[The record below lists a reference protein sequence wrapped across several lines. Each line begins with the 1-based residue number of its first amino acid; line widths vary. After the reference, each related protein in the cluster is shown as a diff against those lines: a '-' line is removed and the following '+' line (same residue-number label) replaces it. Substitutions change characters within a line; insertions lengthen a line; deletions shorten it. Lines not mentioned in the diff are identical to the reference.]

1 MAPHELR
8 SEDSD
13 ALRATRTSVETESEE
28 FTALVARIAELR
40 KPREPRRGRPPLWVE
55 RLAQCWWDRNC
66 SWSDRDIA
74 AITLYHLIRAQLG
87 AETNEEESPRLFTVG
102 GNLGADLIGP
112 DATDRDEHSQ
122 VGCQL
127 IGIARS
133 VGIVAIPPAEGDG
146 GRRVM
151 FTEATLKRL
160 HRILRGIRIPVLR
173 RVRVTPPM
181 GVKTQ
186 KPYEMLIDRPDV
198 PARVV
203 VAANKIQGTA
213 WRINYAVLDV
223 LNSREVRLANLD
235 FQKKDLVQKEL
246 ILGEA
251 AELAT
256 LERFY
261 YPVYTDFRGRFYQ
274 RGGLLTYTGGSD
286 YARGLLEFAD
296 GEALSDA
303 GFKWLTWHMAQ
314 MWGHKGIPQGD
325 GTAWIREGAKQL
337 SEIEAGRFELW
348 LKSKQ
353 PAQFLAAALAVADA
367 SKGLPVHLPVRVDA
381 CCSGLQHLA
390 LLSADEDLALLVN
403 LWGNYDL
410 TGRRNSPEDPEDNAD
425 DFYQLVAVATGFERA
440 DVKAV
445 IVPLLYGAG
454 WDKTAEG
461 LAETREKRLSPRQR
475 KDAKRI
481 RDEAELQ
488 LPRIF
493 GRGGLLKWFYTI
505 AEAHNEAGLPVRW
518 VAPSG
523 FQAVQD
529 YRYVDKRPK
538 RPDRQVK
545 ILVDGEWM
553 NLVKR
558 FYTEG
563 IDLGRQVKSM
573 PANIVHSLDAAL
585 LTEIVAESCIQRWGV
600 IHDAFAVSAN
610 HVWEL
615 LDEDNPR
622 AIRVLYEPD
631 RLTEMIAAWRADGAP
646 MDQSADKLKRI
657 IGDARRPLPAQMS
670 GGRRTLG

>member
-13 ALRATRTSVETESEE
+13 ALRATRAAVEAESED
-28 FTALVARIAELR
+28 FTQLVARIAELR
-40 KPREPRRGRPPLWVE
+40 KPRRGRPRLWVR
-55 RLAQCWWDRNC
+55 RLAHFWWDRNY

-74 AITLYHLIRAQLG
+74 AATVYHLVRAQLG
-87 AETNEEESPRLFTVG
+87 AETNDQESPLLLTVG
-102 GNLGADLIGP
+102 ASLGADLVGP
-112 DATDRDEHSQ
+112 DATDRDEHLQ

-127 IGIARS
+127 IGIAKS
-133 VGIVAIPPAEGDG
+133 VGIVAIPPARGDG
-146 GRRVM
+146 GRRMM
-151 FTEATLKRL
+151 FTAATRKRL
-160 HRILRGIRIPVLR
+160 HRILRGGLRIPVLH
-173 RVRVTPPM
+173 RVRDRPPT

-198 PARVV
+198 PPRVV

-213 WRINYAVLDV
+213 WRINHAVLDV
-223 LNSREVRLANLD
+223 LKSQAVRLDNRDL
-235 FQKKDLVQKEL
+235 QKKELLQKEL

-251 AELAT
+251 TDLAT

-286 YARGLLEFAD
+286 YARALLEFAD
-296 GEALSDA
+296 GETLSDA
-303 GFKWLTWHMAQ
+303 GFRWLTWHMAQ
-314 MWGHKGIPQGD
+314 VWGHKDIPLGD
-325 GTAWIREGAKQL
+325 GTAWIREGTKQL
-337 SEIEAGRFELW
+337 HEIEAGRLELW
-348 LKSKQ
+348 LKSKH

-367 SKGLPVHLPVRVDA
+367 IKGLPVHLPVRVDA
-381 CCSGLQHLA
+381 SCSGLQHLA
-390 LLSADEDLALLVN
+390 LLSADKDLARLVN

-410 TGRRNSPEDPEDNAD
+410 TGRRDSPEDNAD
-425 DFYQLVAVATGFERA
+425 DFYQRVAAATGLERA

-454 WDKTAEG
+454 SEKTAEG
-461 LAETREKRLSPRQR
+461 LAEIRGKRLSPRQR
-475 KDAKRI
+475 KDAERI
-481 RDEAELQ
+481 RDEAERL

-493 GRGGLLKWFYTI
+493 GRDGLLKWFYTI
-505 AEAHNEAGLPVRW
+505 AEAHNKVGLPVRW
-518 VAPSG
+518 IAPSG

-529 YRYVDKRPK
+529 YRYVDTHPT

-563 IDLGRQVKSM
+563 IDFGRQIKSM
-573 PANIVHSLDAAL
+573 AANIVHSLDAAL
-585 LTEIVAESCIQRWGV
+585 LTEIVAESRIQRWGV

-631 RLTEMIAAWRADGAP
+631 RLSEMIAAWRADGAP
-646 MDQSADKLKRI
+646 MDQSAEKLKTI
-657 IGDARRPLPAQMS
+657 IGNVRRPLPAEMS